1 MRRRAIIRDVLP
13 LPEGPQM
20 ASFSPEVMVSET
32 EDRTG
37 GDSGLVWGGELVS
50 YSLEGKWG
58 KWKGGKAHE

>member
-1 MRRRAIIRDVLP
+1 
-13 LPEGPQM
+13 M